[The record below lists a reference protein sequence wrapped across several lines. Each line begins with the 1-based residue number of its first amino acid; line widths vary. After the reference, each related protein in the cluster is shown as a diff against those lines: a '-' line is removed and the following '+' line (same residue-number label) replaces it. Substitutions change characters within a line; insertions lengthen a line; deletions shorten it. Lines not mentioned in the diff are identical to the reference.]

1 LGPPAPASR
10 SGASSRSKRRGRVAE
25 TAIIVPVPE
34 AEAIVGRWR
43 RRYTPSGAAG
53 MPAHVT
59 LLVPF
64 TGSEKLGARQTRAVK
79 EVLAQFEPIELTL
92 RATAYFEGPPIVLY
106 LVPEPAEP
114 FRAMTAA
121 LVSSFP
127 EHPPYGD
134 AHATIVPHLTVAT
147 RLERERLAAIE
158 AEVAEALPISARPGE
173 AWLMEDGEHAWR
185 LRDRFAF
192 AAGA

>member
-1 LGPPAPASR
+1 
-10 SGASSRSKRRGRVAE
+10 VAE

-34 AEAIVGRWR
+34 AEAVVGHWR

-64 TGSEKLGARQTRAVK
+64 IDSESLGVDQTRVVE
-79 EVLAQFEPIELTL
+79 EVLAKFDPIELSLT
-92 RATAYFEGPPIVLY
+92 ATAYFEGPPIVLY

-114 FRAMTAA
+114 FRAMTSA

-147 RLERERLAAIE
+147 RLARERLAAIE
-158 AEVAEALPISARPGE
+158 AEVAGALPITARLSE
-173 AWLMEDGEHAWR
+173 AWLMEQRGHAWC
-185 LRDRFAF
+185 LRSRFPLV
-192 AAGA
+192 AA